1 MLVVAR
7 GERLIAT
14 QPRVEDRVVAPDS
27 HEGESEDG
35 DAEIT
40 RTVVVRRRGL
50 ATVEDLAGYLVRA
63 MDKTPDGLHPTRA
76 LAQIRGPVRTCES
89 DAPERREARRIARA
103 TIAFA
108 RKELKRCYAERLLRD
123 PRVIIKQPV
132 GLVLEQALRFGFAE
146 LELDIDLEIADGRAY
161 ATGVHSGN
169 ALLYEE
175 DIACFGEALG
185 GIVEPRGG
193 VATQVPVVLWTQP
206 EDGAGEAAGLSL
218 AAAVFGW
225 LELER
230 NANAEA
236 LALFEDAAWLYRLPE
251 YQVLLG
257 LAHERLGHPIAAA
270 RAYRKY
276 LAGRP
281 GAPDAKAFEARLEQL
296 ATR

>member
-1 MLVVAR
+1 MLMVAR

-14 QPRVEDRVVAPDS
+14 RPRVESRPAPEADT
-27 HEGESEDG
+27 HEGEDV

-40 RTVVVRRRGL
+40 REVVVRRRGL

-76 LAQIRGPVRTCES
+76 LAQIRGPVRTCEP

-103 TIAFA
+103 TVVFA
-108 RKELKRCYAERLLRD
+108 RNELKRCYAERLVRD
-123 PRVIIKQPV
+123 PRVIIKQPA
-132 GLVLEQALRFGFAE
+132 GLVLEQALRLGFAE
-146 LELDIDLEIADGRAY
+146 LELDVDLQIVDGRAR

-175 DIACFGEALG
+175 DIACFGDAFG
-185 GIVEPRGG
+185 GIVESAGG
-193 VATQVPVVLWTQP
+193 IATQVPVVLWTQP
-206 EDGAGEAAGLSL
+206 EDGASEAAGLSL

-230 NANAEA
+230 NANEEA

-257 LAHERLGHPIAAA
+257 LAHERLGHPVEAA

-276 LAGRP
+276 LDGRP
-281 GAPDAKAFEARLEQL
+281 GAPDARTFEKRLERL
-296 ATR
+296 ASR